1 MKKLTFVLGL
11 LLTFQSCAQPIDIV
25 EWNTPYF
32 QITYSQSLEQ
42 PVAVFYRVACTDG
55 TASRK
60 GLDFRTEEGIHTSDD
75 ADYYNNEWDKGH
87 MAPAAS
93 FNCTEDMLWE
103 TFSYVNC
110 ALQHEKLN
118 RGVWKKL
125 EQRERFLMDS
135 VQAYLPVEVFIAVD
149 FETIDL
155 LPTKASLPT
164 AFYNFETINYLPT
177 GAAIPTGFYKEIVV
191 GDKRECY
198 WFANQAPV
206 SNQLSNYRCDC
217 RN

>member
-1 MKKLTFVLGL
+1 MKKLTLVLGL
-11 LLTFQSCAQPIDIV
+11 LLGFQSCAQPIDIV

-42 PVAVFYRVACTDG
+42 PLTVFYRVACTDG

-87 MAPAAS
+87 MAPAAA

-149 FETIDL
+149 FETIDR
-155 LPTKASLPT
+155 
-164 AFYNFETINYLPT
+164 IPT

-198 WFANQAPV
+198 FFLNQEP
-206 SNQLSNYRCDC
+206 SNSQLSNYKCEC